1 MEFTLS
7 IGFNPETLKRID
19 AFLQA
24 INSNAPAAKV
34 KAEPVKQALEKSIAE
49 GPAKAASTNG
59 KAVVITLED
68 LRKLAA
74 DKTTSSKANKAKF
87 ASMLQEYGVASLSK
101 VPEDK
106 HVELFNQLTEM

>member
-24 INSNAPAAKV
+24 INSNAPAQKTVA
-34 KAEPVKQALEKSIAE
+34 APQKSVTPPKSVTE
-49 GPAKAASTNG
+49 AAAAPSNG
-59 KAVVITLED
+59 KAIVITLEE
-68 LRKLAA
+68 LRKIAS
-74 DKTTSSKANKAKF
+74 DKTNSSKANKAKF
-87 ASMLQEYGVASLSK
+87 AAILEEYGVASLSK

-106 HVELFNQLTEM
+106 HVELYNKLTEM